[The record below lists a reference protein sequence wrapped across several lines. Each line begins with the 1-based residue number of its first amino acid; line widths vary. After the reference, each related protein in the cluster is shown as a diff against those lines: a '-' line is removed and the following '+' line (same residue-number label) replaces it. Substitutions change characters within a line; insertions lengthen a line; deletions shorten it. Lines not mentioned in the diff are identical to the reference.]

1 MFRSLLAA
9 LLFVFASSATAL
21 RLPAAGHHH
30 LVQQHH
36 HQVSSS
42 AASSAAARRRLTLA
56 TTMMAD
62 SDQQLSDEQIAATAA
77 RAAGEE
83 GGVESWPDA
92 KPPPQIASVED
103 AGPAEGLPSS
113 PDGFDPRIIAYV
125 GLPALVLVGQLFF
138 TFSRDALGDS
148 ALSAAVMDLYMPP
161 L

>member
-1 MFRSLLAA
+1 MMFRSLLAA

-21 RLPAAGHHH
+21 RLPAAGRHH

-36 HQVSSS
+36 HHVSSS
-42 AASSAAARRRLTLA
+42 SSAAARRRLTIA

-83 GGVESWPDA
+83 VGVESWPDA

-138 TFSRDALGDS
+138 TFSRDALGDA